1 MANKNDNTLHFGK
14 VRVELSSE
22 ACEYLGGITNGVTIW
37 NIYSE
42 LLNLLSQTN
51 GTIVKRGIQITLS
64 QGELDCSVNSLC
76 KRLGIGPKPM
86 TKVLDRFV
94 ELGLIHRT
102 PSKLASIADMVSVV
116 GWTDEEG
123 YHELCHS
130 GEQKADA
137 LQSHTDAVEDNP
149 SPSSHNPGGTPI
161 EQPDKQILPDEF
173 STQDA
178 DEQHIKDDDA
188 EQFQSGNLQQS
199 DEQAPDDS
207 PDEADNPSES
217 IDAQE
222 PDTSSNIDTHETSDE
237 DTSVLEDLQ
246 EQGDSSPTEA
256 QPLSM
261 TDIVN
266 QMTGANQGFVIPSVI
281 TAPPVRQKPHGKRSK
296 AEKQAESHAVNG

>member
-42 LLNLLSQTN
+42 LLNQLSQTD

-64 QGELDCSVNSLC
+64 EGKLDCSVNSLC

-86 TKVLDRFV
+86 TKVLERFV
-94 ELGLIHRT
+94 ELGLIRRT

-116 GWTDEEG
+116 GWTDEDG
-123 YHELCHS
+123 YHELRHS

-137 LQSHTDAVEDNP
+137 LQCPTEDVEDNP
-149 SPSSHNPGGTPI
+149 SPSGQNPDGTPI
-161 EQPDKQILPDEF
+161 EQPDRQILSDEC
-173 STQDA
+173 SKPEA
-178 DEQHIKDDDA
+178 DEQHLEVDDA

-199 DEQAPDDS
+199 DEQTPDDS

-237 DTSVLEDLQ
+237 DQSVSEELQ

-256 QPLSM
+256 SPLSM

-281 TAPPVRQKPHGKRSK
+281 TSPPVRQKPHGKRSK
-296 AEKQAESHAVNG
+296 AENQG

>member
-14 VRVELSSE
+14 VRVELSPE
-22 ACEYLGGITNGVTIW
+22 ACEYLGGITNGITIW

-42 LLNLLSQTN
+42 LLNQLSQTN

-64 QGELDCSVNSLC
+64 EGELDCSVNSLC

-94 ELGLIHRT
+94 ELGLIRRT

-116 GWTDEEG
+116 GWTDEDG
-123 YHELCHS
+123 YHELRHS
-130 GEQKADA
+130 GEQKAVA
-137 LQSHTDAVEDNP
+137 LQCPTEDVEDNP
-149 SPSSHNPGGTPI
+149 SPSGQNPDGIPI
-161 EQPDKQILPDEF
+161 EQPDRQILSDEC
-173 STQDA
+173 SKPEA
-178 DEQHIKDDDA
+178 DEQHIEVDDA

-199 DEQAPDDS
+199 DEQTPDDS

-217 IDAQE
+217 IEAQE
-222 PDTSSNIDTHETSDE
+222 PDTSVNIDTHETSDE
-237 DTSVLEDLQ
+237 DPSVSEDLQ

-256 QPLSM
+256 PPLSM

-281 TAPPVRQKPHGKRSK
+281 TSTPVRQKPHGKRSK
-296 AEKQAESHAVNG
+296 VENQG

>member
-14 VRVELSSE
+14 VRVELSPE
-22 ACEYLGGITNGVTIW
+22 ACEYLGGITNGITIW

-42 LLNLLSQTN
+42 LLNQLSQTN

-64 QGELDCSVNSLC
+64 QGELDCSANSLC

-94 ELGLIHRT
+94 ELGLIRRT

-116 GWTDEEG
+116 GWTDEDG
-123 YHELCHS
+123 YHELRHS
-130 GEQKADA
+130 GEQTTDT
-137 LQSHTDAVEDNP
+137 LQIPTDVVEDNP
-149 SPSSHNPGGTPI
+149 SPSGQNPDDTPI
-161 EQPDKQILPDEF
+161 EQPDKQILPDEC
-173 STQDA
+173 SKQEA
-178 DEQHIKDDDA
+178 DEQHIKVDDA
-188 EQFQSGNLQQS
+188 EQFQSGNHQQS
-199 DEQAPDDS
+199 DEQTPDDS
-207 PDEADNPSES
+207 PDEADNSSES

-237 DTSVLEDLQ
+237 DTSVSEDLQ
-246 EQGDSSPTEA
+246 EQGDSSPTEVP
-256 QPLSM
+256 PLSM

-281 TAPPVRQKPHGKRSK
+281 TAPPVRQKPHVKRSK
-296 AEKQAESHAVNG
+296 VENQG

>member
-22 ACEYLGGITNGVTIW
+22 ACEYLGGITNGLTIW

-42 LLNLLSQTN
+42 LLNQLSQNN
-51 GTIVKRGIQITLS
+51 GTIVKRGILITLS
-64 QGELDCSVNSLC
+64 EGELDCSVNSLC

-86 TKVLDRFV
+86 TKVLERFV
-94 ELGLIHRT
+94 ELGLIRRT

-116 GWTDEEG
+116 GWTDEDG

-130 GEQKADA
+130 GEQKADV

-149 SPSSHNPGGTPI
+149 SPSSHNPDGTPI
-161 EQPDKQILPDEF
+161 EQPDRQILSDEC
-173 STQDA
+173 SKPEA
-178 DEQHIKDDDA
+178 DEQHLEVDDA

-199 DEQAPDDS
+199 DEQTPDDS

-237 DTSVLEDLQ
+237 DTSVSEDLQ

-256 QPLSM
+256 PTLSM

-296 AEKQAESHAVNG
+296 AENQG

>member
-14 VRVELSSE
+14 VRVELSPE

-37 NIYSE
+37 SIYSE
-42 LLNLLSQTN
+42 LLNQLSQTN

-64 QGELDCSVNSLC
+64 EGELDCSVNSLC

-94 ELGLIHRT
+94 ELGLIRRT

-116 GWTDEEG
+116 GWTDEDG
-123 YHELCHS
+123 YHELCHAE
-130 GEQKADA
+130 EQKADA

-149 SPSSHNPGGTPI
+149 SPSGHNPDGTPI
-161 EQPDKQILPDEF
+161 EQPDKQILPDEC

-178 DEQHIKDDDA
+178 DEHHVKYDDD

-199 DEQAPDDS
+199 DEQTPDDL

-222 PDTSSNIDTHETSDE
+222 PDTSSNIDTHENSDE
-237 DTSVLEDLQ
+237 DTSVSEDLQ
-246 EQGDSSPTEA
+246 EQRDSSPTEA

-296 AEKQAESHAVNG
+296 AENQG

>member
-14 VRVELSSE
+14 VRVELSPE

-37 NIYSE
+37 SIYSE
-42 LLNLLSQTN
+42 LLNQLSQTN

-64 QGELDCSVNSLC
+64 EGELDCSVNSLC

-94 ELGLIHRT
+94 ELGLIRRT

-116 GWTDEEG
+116 GWTDEDG
-123 YHELCHS
+123 YHELCHAE
-130 GEQKADA
+130 EQKADA

-149 SPSSHNPGGTPI
+149 SPSGHNPDGTPI
-161 EQPDKQILPDEF
+161 EHPDKQILPDEC

-178 DEQHIKDDDA
+178 DEHHVKYDDD

-199 DEQAPDDS
+199 DEQTPDDL

-222 PDTSSNIDTHETSDE
+222 PDTSSNIDTHENSDE
-237 DTSVLEDLQ
+237 DTSVSEDLQ

-256 QPLSM
+256 PPLSM

-281 TAPPVRQKPHGKRSK
+281 TAPPVRQKPHCKRSK
-296 AEKQAESHAVNG
+296 AETQG

>member
-1 MANKNDNTLHFGK
+1 
-14 VRVELSSE
+14 
-22 ACEYLGGITNGVTIW
+22 
-37 NIYSE
+37 
-42 LLNLLSQTN
+42 
-51 GTIVKRGIQITLS
+51 
-64 QGELDCSVNSLC
+64 
-76 KRLGIGPKPM
+76 M

-94 ELGLIHRT
+94 ELGLIRRT

-116 GWTDEEG
+116 GWTEEDG

-149 SPSSHNPGGTPI
+149 SPSGQNPDGTPI
-161 EQPDKQILPDEF
+161 EQPDKQILSDEC
-173 STQDA
+173 SNQDA

-188 EQFQSGNLQQS
+188 EQFPSGNLQQS
-199 DEQAPDDS
+199 DKQTPDDS

-237 DTSVLEDLQ
+237 DPSVSEDLQ

-256 QPLSM
+256 LPLSM

-296 AEKQAESHAVNG
+296 AENQG

>member
-1 MANKNDNTLHFGK
+1 MVNKNDNMCHFDK
-14 VRVELSSE
+14 VRIELSLK
-22 ACEYLGGITNGVTIW
+22 ACQYLGGITNGVTIW
-37 NIYSE
+37 SIYSE
-42 LLNLLSQTN
+42 LLNQLSQTN

-94 ELGLIHRT
+94 ELGLIRRT

-116 GWTDEEG
+116 GWTDEDG

-137 LQSHTDAVEDNP
+137 IQSPSDAVENNP
-149 SPSSHNPGGTPI
+149 SPSGHNPDGTPI
-161 EQPDKQILPDEF
+161 EQPDKQILPDEC
-173 STQDA
+173 SNQDA
-178 DEQHIKDDDA
+178 DEQHIKVDDA
-188 EQFQSGNLQQS
+188 EQFQSGNRQQS
-199 DEQAPDDS
+199 DEQTPDDS
-207 PDEADNPSES
+207 PDEADNLSES

-237 DTSVLEDLQ
+237 DPSVSEDLQ

-256 QPLSM
+256 LPLSM

-281 TAPPVRQKPHGKRSK
+281 TAPPVRQKPNGKRSK
-296 AEKQAESHAVNG
+296 VEKQG

>member
-14 VRVELSSE
+14 VRVELSPE

-42 LLNLLSQTN
+42 LLNQLSQTN

-64 QGELDCSVNSLC
+64 EGELDCSVNSLC

-94 ELGLIHRT
+94 ELGLIRRT
-102 PSKLASIADMVSVV
+102 PSKLASIADMVSFV
-116 GWTDEEG
+116 GWTDEDG
-123 YHELCHS
+123 YHELHHS
-130 GEQKADA
+130 GEQKAVA
-137 LQSHTDAVEDNP
+137 LQSPTDAVEDNP
-149 SPSSHNPGGTPI
+149 SPSGHNPDGTPI
-161 EQPDKQILPDEF
+161 EHPDKQILPDEC

-178 DEQHIKDDDA
+178 DEHHVKYDDD

-199 DEQAPDDS
+199 DEQTPDDL

-222 PDTSSNIDTHETSDE
+222 PDTSSNIDTHENSDE
-237 DTSVLEDLQ
+237 DTSVSEDLQ
-246 EQGDSSPTEA
+246 EQRDSSPTEA

-296 AEKQAESHAVNG
+296 VENQG

>member
-1 MANKNDNTLHFGK
+1 MANKNDNTLHFEK
-14 VRVELSSE
+14 VRVELSPE
-22 ACEYLGGITNGVTIW
+22 ACEYLGGITNGLTIW

-42 LLNLLSQTN
+42 LLNQLSQNN
-51 GTIVKRGIQITLS
+51 GTIVKRGILITLS
-64 QGELDCSVNSLC
+64 EGELDCSVNSLC

-94 ELGLIHRT
+94 ELGLIRRT

-116 GWTDEEG
+116 GWTDEDG

-130 GEQKADA
+130 GEQKADV

-149 SPSSHNPGGTPI
+149 SPSSHNPDGTPI
-161 EQPDKQILPDEF
+161 EQPDRQILSDEC
-173 STQDA
+173 SKPEA
-178 DEQHIKDDDA
+178 DEQHLEVDDA

-199 DEQAPDDS
+199 DEQTPDDS

-237 DTSVLEDLQ
+237 DTSVSEDLQ
-246 EQGDSSPTEA
+246 EQGGSSPTEA
-256 QPLSM
+256 PTLSM

-296 AEKQAESHAVNG
+296 AENQG

>member
-14 VRVELSSE
+14 VRVELSPE

-42 LLNLLSQTN
+42 LLNQLSQTN

-94 ELGLIHRT
+94 ELGLIRRT

-116 GWTDEEG
+116 GWTDEDG
-123 YHELCHS
+123 YHELCHAE
-130 GEQKADA
+130 EQKADA

-149 SPSSHNPGGTPI
+149 SPSGHNPDGTPI
-161 EQPDKQILPDEF
+161 EHPDKQILPDEC

-178 DEQHIKDDDA
+178 DEHHVKYDDD

-199 DEQAPDDS
+199 DEQTPDDL

-222 PDTSSNIDTHETSDE
+222 PDISSNIDTHENSDE
-237 DTSVLEDLQ
+237 DTSVSEDLQ

-281 TAPPVRQKPHGKRSK
+281 TAPPVRQKPHCKRSK
-296 AEKQAESHAVNG
+296 AETQG

>member
-14 VRVELSSE
+14 VCVELSSE

-42 LLNLLSQTN
+42 LLNQLSQTN

-64 QGELDCSVNSLC
+64 EGELDCSVNSLC

-94 ELGLIHRT
+94 ELGLIRRT

-116 GWTDEEG
+116 GWTDEDG
-123 YHELCHS
+123 YHELRHS
-130 GEQKADA
+130 GEQTTDT

-149 SPSSHNPGGTPI
+149 SPSGHNPDGTPI
-161 EQPDKQILPDEF
+161 EQPVKQILPDEC
-173 STQDA
+173 SKQEA
-178 DEQHIKDDDA
+178 DEQHIKVDDA
-188 EQFQSGNLQQS
+188 EQFQFGNLQQS
-199 DEQAPDDS
+199 DEQTLDDS

-222 PDTSSNIDTHETSDE
+222 SDTSSNIDTHDTSDE
-237 DTSVLEDLQ
+237 DTSVSEDLQ

-256 QPLSM
+256 SPLSM

-266 QMTGANQGFVIPSVI
+266 QMTGANLGFVIPSVI

-296 AEKQAESHAVNG
+296 AENQG

>member
-14 VRVELSSE
+14 VRVELSPE

-42 LLNLLSQTN
+42 LLNQLSQTN
-51 GTIVKRGIQITLS
+51 GIIVKRGIQITLS

-76 KRLGIGPKPM
+76 KRLCIGPKPM
-86 TKVLDRFV
+86 TKVLDKFV
-94 ELGLIHRT
+94 ELGLIRRT

-116 GWTDEEG
+116 GWTDEDG

-149 SPSSHNPGGTPI
+149 SPSGQNPDSTPI
-161 EQPDKQILPDEF
+161 EQPDKQILPNEC
-173 STQDA
+173 SNQDA
-178 DEQHIKDDDA
+178 DEQHIKVEDA
-188 EQFQSGNLQQS
+188 EQFQSANLQQS
-199 DEQAPDDS
+199 DEHTPDDS

-217 IDAQE
+217 IDTQE
-222 PDTSSNIDTHETSDE
+222 PGTSSNIDTHETSDE
-237 DTSVLEDLQ
+237 DPSVSEDLQ

-256 QPLSM
+256 TPLSM

-266 QMTGANQGFVIPSVI
+266 QMTGANLGFVIPSVI
-281 TAPPVRQKPHGKRSK
+281 TSPPVRQKPHGKRSK
-296 AEKQAESHAVNG
+296 VEKQG

>member
-1 MANKNDNTLHFGK
+1 MANKNDNTLHFEK
-14 VRVELSSE
+14 VRVELSPE
-22 ACEYLGGITNGVTIW
+22 ACEYLGGITNGITIW

-42 LLNLLSQTN
+42 LLNQLSQNN
-51 GTIVKRGIQITLS
+51 GTIVKRGILITLS
-64 QGELDCSVNSLC
+64 EGELDCSVNSLC

-94 ELGLIHRT
+94 ELSLIRRT

-116 GWTDEEG
+116 GWTDEDG

-130 GEQKADA
+130 GEQKADV

-149 SPSSHNPGGTPI
+149 SPSSHNPDGTPI
-161 EQPDKQILPDEF
+161 EQPDRQILSDEC
-173 STQDA
+173 SKPEA
-178 DEQHIKDDDA
+178 DEQHLEVDDA

-199 DEQAPDDS
+199 DEQTPDDS

-237 DTSVLEDLQ
+237 DTSVSEDLQ

-256 QPLSM
+256 PTLSM

-281 TAPPVRQKPHGKRSK
+281 TAPPVRQKPHVKRSK
-296 AEKQAESHAVNG
+296 AENQG

>member
-14 VRVELSSE
+14 VRVELSPE

-37 NIYSE
+37 SIYSE
-42 LLNLLSQTN
+42 LLNQLSQTN

-64 QGELDCSVNSLC
+64 EGELDCSVNSLC

-94 ELGLIHRT
+94 ELGLIRRT

-116 GWTDEEG
+116 GWTDEDG
-123 YHELCHS
+123 YHELCHAE
-130 GEQKADA
+130 EQKADA

-149 SPSSHNPGGTPI
+149 SPSGHNPDGTPI
-161 EQPDKQILPDEF
+161 EHPDKQILPDEC

-178 DEQHIKDDDA
+178 DEHHVKYDDD

-199 DEQAPDDS
+199 DEQTPDDL

-222 PDTSSNIDTHETSDE
+222 PDTSSNIDTHENSDE
-237 DTSVLEDLQ
+237 DTSVSEDLQ

-256 QPLSM
+256 SPLSM

-296 AEKQAESHAVNG
+296 AENQG

>member
-1 MANKNDNTLHFGK
+1 
-14 VRVELSSE
+14 
-22 ACEYLGGITNGVTIW
+22 
-37 NIYSE
+37 
-42 LLNLLSQTN
+42 
-51 GTIVKRGIQITLS
+51 
-64 QGELDCSVNSLC
+64 
-76 KRLGIGPKPM
+76 M

-94 ELGLIHRT
+94 ELGLIRRT

-116 GWTDEEG
+116 GWTDEDG
-123 YHELCHS
+123 YHELCHAE
-130 GEQKADA
+130 EQKADA

-149 SPSSHNPGGTPI
+149 SPSGHNPDGTPI
-161 EQPDKQILPDEF
+161 EHPDKQILPDEC

-178 DEQHIKDDDA
+178 DEHHVKYDDD

-199 DEQAPDDS
+199 DEQTPDDS

-237 DTSVLEDLQ
+237 DTSVSEDLQ

-256 QPLSM
+256 PTLSM

-296 AEKQAESHAVNG
+296 AENQG

>member
-1 MANKNDNTLHFGK
+1 MANKNDNTLHFEK
-14 VRVELSSE
+14 VRVELSPE

-42 LLNLLSQTN
+42 LLNQLSQTN

-64 QGELDCSVNSLC
+64 EGELDCSVNSLC

-94 ELGLIHRT
+94 ELSLICRT

-116 GWTDEEG
+116 GWTDEDG
-123 YHELCHS
+123 YHELRHS
-130 GEQKADA
+130 GEQKADV

-149 SPSSHNPGGTPI
+149 SPSSHNPDGTPI
-161 EQPDKQILPDEF
+161 EQPDRQILSDEC
-173 STQDA
+173 SKPEA
-178 DEQHIKDDDA
+178 DEQHLEVDDA

-199 DEQAPDDS
+199 DEQTPDDS

-222 PDTSSNIDTHETSDE
+222 PDTSSNIDTHEPSDE
-237 DTSVLEDLQ
+237 DPSVSEDLQ

-256 QPLSM
+256 PPLSM

-281 TAPPVRQKPHGKRSK
+281 TAPPVRQKPNGKRSRV
-296 AEKQAESHAVNG
+296 ENQG

>member
-14 VRVELSSE
+14 VRVELSPE

-37 NIYSE
+37 SIYSE
-42 LLNLLSQTN
+42 LLNQLSQTN

-64 QGELDCSVNSLC
+64 EGELDCSVNSLC

-94 ELGLIHRT
+94 ELGLIRRT

-116 GWTDEEG
+116 GWTDEDG
-123 YHELCHS
+123 YHELCHAE
-130 GEQKADA
+130 EQKADA

-149 SPSSHNPGGTPI
+149 SPSGHNPDGTPI
-161 EQPDKQILPDEF
+161 EHPDKQILPDEC

-178 DEQHIKDDDA
+178 DEHHVKYDDD

-199 DEQAPDDS
+199 DEQTPDDL

-222 PDTSSNIDTHETSDE
+222 PDTSSNIDTHENSDE
-237 DTSVLEDLQ
+237 DPSVSEDLQ

-256 QPLSM
+256 SPLSM

-281 TAPPVRQKPHGKRSK
+281 TAPPVRQKPNGKRSK
-296 AEKQAESHAVNG
+296 VENQG

>member
-1 MANKNDNTLHFGK
+1 MANKNDNTLHFEK
-14 VRVELSSE
+14 VRVELSPE
-22 ACEYLGGITNGVTIW
+22 ACEYLGGITNGLTIW

-42 LLNLLSQTN
+42 LLNQLSQNN
-51 GTIVKRGIQITLS
+51 GTIVKRGILITLS
-64 QGELDCSVNSLC
+64 EGELDCSVNSLC

-94 ELGLIHRT
+94 ELGLIRRT

-116 GWTDEEG
+116 GWTDEDG

-130 GEQKADA
+130 GEQKADV

-149 SPSSHNPGGTPI
+149 SPSSHNPDGTPI
-161 EQPDKQILPDEF
+161 EQPDRQILSDEC
-173 STQDA
+173 SKPEA
-178 DEQHIKDDDA
+178 DEQHLEVDDA

-199 DEQAPDDS
+199 DEQTPDDS

-217 IDAQE
+217 IEAQE

-237 DTSVLEDLQ
+237 DTSVSEDLQ

-256 QPLSM
+256 PTLSM

-266 QMTGANQGFVIPSVI
+266 QVTGANQGFVIPSVI
-281 TAPPVRQKPHGKRSK
+281 TAPPVRQKAHGKRSK
-296 AEKQAESHAVNG
+296 AENQG

>member
-137 LQSHTDAVEDNP
+137 LKSHTDAVEDNP

-188 EQFQSGNLQQS
+188 EQFQYGNLQQS
-199 DEQAPDDS
+199 DEQTPDDS

-281 TAPPVRQKPHGKRSK
+281 TDPPVRQKPHGKRSK
-296 AEKQAESHAVNG
+296 AEKQG

>member
-1 MANKNDNTLHFGK
+1 MANKNDNTLHFEK
-14 VRVELSSE
+14 VRVELSPE
-22 ACEYLGGITNGVTIW
+22 ACEYLGGITNGLTIW

-42 LLNLLSQTN
+42 LLNQLSQNN

-94 ELGLIHRT
+94 ELGLIRRT

-116 GWTDEEG
+116 GWTDEDG

-130 GEQKADA
+130 GEQKADV

-149 SPSSHNPGGTPI
+149 SPSSHNPDGTPI
-161 EQPDKQILPDEF
+161 EQPDRQILSDEC
-173 STQDA
+173 SKPEA
-178 DEQHIKDDDA
+178 DEQHLEVDDA

-199 DEQAPDDS
+199 DEQTPDDS
-207 PDEADNPSES
+207 PNEADNPSES

-222 PDTSSNIDTHETSDE
+222 PDTSSNIDTHENSDE
-237 DTSVLEDLQ
+237 DTSVSEDLQ
-246 EQGDSSPTEA
+246 EQRDSSPTEA

-266 QMTGANQGFVIPSVI
+266 QMTGANQGSVIPSVI
-281 TAPPVRQKPHGKRSK
+281 TAPPVRQKPHCKRSK
-296 AEKQAESHAVNG
+296 AETQG

>member
-281 TAPPVRQKPHGKRSK
+281 TDPPVRQKPHGKRSK
-296 AEKQAESHAVNG
+296 AEKQG

>member
-1 MANKNDNTLHFGK
+1 MANKNDNTLHFEK
-14 VRVELSSE
+14 VRVELSPE
-22 ACEYLGGITNGVTIW
+22 ACEYLGGITNGLTIW

-42 LLNLLSQTN
+42 LLNQLSQNN
-51 GTIVKRGIQITLS
+51 GTIVKRGILITLS
-64 QGELDCSVNSLC
+64 EGELDCSVNSLC

-94 ELGLIHRT
+94 ELGLIRRT

-116 GWTDEEG
+116 GWTDEDG
-123 YHELCHS
+123 YHELHHS
-130 GEQKADA
+130 GEQKAVA
-137 LQSHTDAVEDNP
+137 LQSSTDAVEDNP
-149 SPSSHNPGGTPI
+149 SPSSHNPDGTPI
-161 EQPDKQILPDEF
+161 EQPDRQILSDEC
-173 STQDA
+173 SKPEA
-178 DEQHIKDDDA
+178 DEQHLEVDDA

-199 DEQAPDDS
+199 DEQTPDDS

-237 DTSVLEDLQ
+237 DTSVSEDLQ

-256 QPLSM
+256 PTLSM

-296 AEKQAESHAVNG
+296 TENQG

>member
-1 MANKNDNTLHFGK
+1 MANKNDNTLHFEK
-14 VRVELSSE
+14 VRVELSPE
-22 ACEYLGGITNGVTIW
+22 ACEYLGGITNGLTIW

-42 LLNLLSQTN
+42 LLNQLSQNN
-51 GTIVKRGIQITLS
+51 GTIVKRGILITLS
-64 QGELDCSVNSLC
+64 EGELDCSVNSLC

-94 ELGLIHRT
+94 ELGLIRRT

-116 GWTDEEG
+116 GWTDEDG

-130 GEQKADA
+130 GEQKADV

-149 SPSSHNPGGTPI
+149 SPSSHNPDGTPI
-161 EQPDKQILPDEF
+161 EQPDRQILSDEC
-173 STQDA
+173 SKPEA
-178 DEQHIKDDDA
+178 DEQHLEVDDA
-188 EQFQSGNLQQS
+188 EQFQSGNLQHS
-199 DEQAPDDS
+199 DELTPDDS
-207 PDEADNPSES
+207 PDETDNPSES

-237 DTSVLEDLQ
+237 DPSVSEDLQ

-256 QPLSM
+256 PPLSM

-296 AEKQAESHAVNG
+296 VENQG

>member
-14 VRVELSSE
+14 VRVELSPE

-42 LLNLLSQTN
+42 LLNQLSQTN

-64 QGELDCSVNSLC
+64 EGELDCSVNSLC

-94 ELGLIHRT
+94 ELGLIRRT

-116 GWTDEEG
+116 GWTDEDG

-130 GEQKADA
+130 GEQKADV

-149 SPSSHNPGGTPI
+149 SPSSHNPDGTPI
-161 EQPDKQILPDEF
+161 EQPDRQILSDEC
-173 STQDA
+173 SKPEA
-178 DEQHIKDDDA
+178 DEQHLEVDDA

-199 DEQAPDDS
+199 DEQTPDDL

-217 IDAQE
+217 IEAQE
-222 PDTSSNIDTHETSDE
+222 PDTSVNIDTHETSDE
-237 DTSVLEDLQ
+237 DPSVLKDLQ

-256 QPLSM
+256 PPLSM

-281 TAPPVRQKPHGKRSK
+281 TSTPVRQKPHGKRSK
-296 AEKQAESHAVNG
+296 AENQG

>member
-1 MANKNDNTLHFGK
+1 MVNKEEHKRKFCKLYI
-14 VRVELSSE
+14 ELSLE

-37 NIYSE
+37 SIYWE
-42 LLNLLSQTN
+42 LLNLLSHSN
-51 GTIVKRGIQITLS
+51 GVIVKRGIQIELAP
-64 QGELDCSVNSLC
+64 GEIDCSINSLRQ
-76 KRLGIGPKPM
+76 KFGIGPKPM
-86 TKVLDRFV
+86 TKVISRFV
-94 ELGLIHRT
+94 ELGLIRIT

-116 GWTDEEG
+116 GWTDEDG

-130 GEQKADA
+130 GEQKADV

-149 SPSSHNPGGTPI
+149 SPSSHNPDGTPI
-161 EQPDKQILPDEF
+161 EQPDKQILPDEY

-199 DEQAPDDS
+199 VEQTPDDS

-217 IDAQE
+217 IDVQE

-237 DTSVLEDLQ
+237 DPSVLEDLQ
-246 EQGDSSPTEA
+246 EQGNSSPTEA
-256 QPLSM
+256 PPLSM

-281 TAPPVRQKPHGKRSK
+281 TSPPVRQKPHGKRSK
-296 AEKQAESHAVNG
+296 AENQG

>member
-1 MANKNDNTLHFGK
+1 MANKNDNTLHFEK
-14 VRVELSSE
+14 VRVELSPE
-22 ACEYLGGITNGVTIW
+22 ACEYLGGITNGLTIW

-42 LLNLLSQTN
+42 LLNQLSQNN
-51 GTIVKRGIQITLS
+51 GTIVKRGILITLS
-64 QGELDCSVNSLC
+64 EGELDCSVNSLC

-94 ELGLIHRT
+94 ELGLIRRT
-102 PSKLASIADMVSVV
+102 PSKLASIADMVSIV
-116 GWTDEEG
+116 GWTDEDG

-130 GEQKADA
+130 GEQKADV

-149 SPSSHNPGGTPI
+149 SPSSHNPDGTPI
-161 EQPDKQILPDEF
+161 EQPDRQILSDEC
-173 STQDA
+173 SKPEA
-178 DEQHIKDDDA
+178 DEQHLEVDDA

-199 DEQAPDDS
+199 DEQTPDDS

-237 DTSVLEDLQ
+237 DTSVSEDLQ
-246 EQGDSSPTEA
+246 EQGDPSPTEA
-256 QPLSM
+256 PTLSM

-296 AEKQAESHAVNG
+296 AENQG

>member
-266 QMTGANQGFVIPSVI
+266 QMTGANQGLVIPSVI
-281 TAPPVRQKPHGKRSK
+281 TDPPVRQKPHGKRSK
-296 AEKQAESHAVNG
+296 AEKQG

>member
-14 VRVELSSE
+14 VRVELSPE
-22 ACEYLGGITNGVTIW
+22 ACEYLGGITNGITIW

-42 LLNLLSQTN
+42 LLNQLSPTN
-51 GTIVKRGIQITLS
+51 GTIVKRGIQIPLS
-64 QGELDCSVNSLC
+64 EGELDCSVNSLC

-94 ELGLIHRT
+94 ELGLIRRT

-116 GWTDEEG
+116 GWTDEDG
-123 YHELCHS
+123 YHELRHS

-137 LQSHTDAVEDNP
+137 LHSHTDAVEDNP
-149 SPSSHNPGGTPI
+149 SPSGHNPDGTPI
-161 EQPDKQILPDEF
+161 EQPDRQILPDEC

-178 DEQHIKDDDA
+178 DEHHVKYDDA
-188 EQFQSGNLQQS
+188 EQFQYGNLQQS
-199 DEQAPDDS
+199 DEQTPDDL

-217 IDAQE
+217 IEAQE
-222 PDTSSNIDTHETSDE
+222 CDTSVNIDTHETSDE
-237 DTSVLEDLQ
+237 DPSVLKDLQ

-256 QPLSM
+256 SPLSM

-296 AEKQAESHAVNG
+296 VENQG

>member
-1 MANKNDNTLHFGK
+1 MANKNDNTLHFEK
-14 VRVELSSE
+14 VRVELSPE
-22 ACEYLGGITNGVTIW
+22 ACEYLGGITNGLTIW

-42 LLNLLSQTN
+42 LLNQLSQNN
-51 GTIVKRGIQITLS
+51 GTIVKRGILITLS
-64 QGELDCSVNSLC
+64 EGELDCSVNSLC

-94 ELGLIHRT
+94 ELGLIRRT

-116 GWTDEEG
+116 GWTDEDG

-130 GEQKADA
+130 GEQKAVA
-137 LQSHTDAVEDNP
+137 LQCPTEDVEDNP
-149 SPSSHNPGGTPI
+149 SPSGQNPDGIPI
-161 EQPDKQILPDEF
+161 EQPDRQILSDEC
-173 STQDA
+173 SKPEA
-178 DEQHIKDDDA
+178 DEQHLEVDDA

-199 DEQAPDDS
+199 DEQTPDDS

-237 DTSVLEDLQ
+237 DTSVSEDLQ

-256 QPLSM
+256 PTLSM

-296 AEKQAESHAVNG
+296 AENQG

>member
-14 VRVELSSE
+14 VRVELSPE

-37 NIYSE
+37 SIYSE
-42 LLNLLSQTN
+42 LLNQLSQTN

-64 QGELDCSVNSLC
+64 EGELDCSVNSLC

-94 ELGLIHRT
+94 ELGLIRRT

-116 GWTDEEG
+116 GWTDEDG
-123 YHELCHS
+123 YHELCHAE
-130 GEQKADA
+130 EQKADA

-149 SPSSHNPGGTPI
+149 SPSGHNPDGTPI
-161 EQPDKQILPDEF
+161 EHPDKQILPDEC

-178 DEQHIKDDDA
+178 DEHHVKYDDD

-199 DEQAPDDS
+199 DEQTPDDL

-222 PDTSSNIDTHETSDE
+222 PDTSSNIDTHENSDE
-237 DTSVLEDLQ
+237 DTSVSEDLQ
-246 EQGDSSPTEA
+246 EQRDSSPTEA

-281 TAPPVRQKPHGKRSK
+281 TAPPVRQKPNGKRSK
-296 AEKQAESHAVNG
+296 VENQG

>member
-94 ELGLIHRT
+94 ELGLIHLT

-281 TAPPVRQKPHGKRSK
+281 TDPPVRQKPHGKRSK
-296 AEKQAESHAVNG
+296 AEKQG

>member
-14 VRVELSSE
+14 VRVELSPE
-22 ACEYLGGITNGVTIW
+22 ACEYLGGITNGLTIW

-42 LLNLLSQTN
+42 LLNQLSQNN
-51 GTIVKRGIQITLS
+51 GTIVKRGILITLS
-64 QGELDCSVNSLC
+64 EGELDCSVNSLC

-94 ELGLIHRT
+94 ELGLIRRT

-116 GWTDEEG
+116 GWTDEDG
-123 YHELCHS
+123 YHELRHS
-130 GEQKADA
+130 GEQKAVA
-137 LQSHTDAVEDNP
+137 LQCPTEDVEDNP
-149 SPSSHNPGGTPI
+149 SPSGQNPDGIPI
-161 EQPDKQILPDEF
+161 EQPDRQILPDEC

-178 DEQHIKDDDA
+178 DEHHVKYDDA

-199 DEQAPDDS
+199 DEQTPDDL

-217 IDAQE
+217 IEAQE
-222 PDTSSNIDTHETSDE
+222 PDTSVNIDTHETSDE
-237 DTSVLEDLQ
+237 DPSVLKDLQ

-256 QPLSM
+256 SPLSM

-296 AEKQAESHAVNG
+296 AENQG

>member
-14 VRVELSSE
+14 VRVELSPE

-37 NIYSE
+37 SIYSE
-42 LLNLLSQTN
+42 LLNQLSQTN

-64 QGELDCSVNSLC
+64 EGELDCSVNSLC

-94 ELGLIHRT
+94 ELGLIRRT

-116 GWTDEEG
+116 GWTDEDG
-123 YHELCHS
+123 YHELCHAE
-130 GEQKADA
+130 EQKADA

-149 SPSSHNPGGTPI
+149 SPSGHNPDGTPI
-161 EQPDKQILPDEF
+161 EHPDKQILPDEC

-178 DEQHIKDDDA
+178 DEHHVKYDDD

-199 DEQAPDDS
+199 DEQTPDDL

-222 PDTSSNIDTHETSDE
+222 PDTSSNIDTHENSDE
-237 DTSVLEDLQ
+237 DTSVSEDLQ
-246 EQGDSSPTEA
+246 EQRDSSPTEA

-296 AEKQAESHAVNG
+296 AENQG

>member
-1 MANKNDNTLHFGK
+1 MANKNDNTLHFEK
-14 VRVELSSE
+14 VRVELSPE
-22 ACEYLGGITNGVTIW
+22 ACEYLGGITNGLTIW

-42 LLNLLSQTN
+42 LLNQLSQNN
-51 GTIVKRGIQITLS
+51 GTIVKRGILITLS
-64 QGELDCSVNSLC
+64 EGELDCSVNSLC

-94 ELGLIHRT
+94 ELSLIRRT

-116 GWTDEEG
+116 GWTDEDG

-130 GEQKADA
+130 GEQKADV

-149 SPSSHNPGGTPI
+149 SPSSHNPDGTPI
-161 EQPDKQILPDEF
+161 EQPDRQILSDEC
-173 STQDA
+173 SKPEA
-178 DEQHIKDDDA
+178 DEQHLEVDDA

-199 DEQAPDDS
+199 DEQTPDDS

-237 DTSVLEDLQ
+237 DTSVSEDLQ

-256 QPLSM
+256 PTLSM

-296 AEKQAESHAVNG
+296 AENQG